1 MFLRLRYYFKTDRK
15 IRVQDKQEYADQRK
29 KLKNLDDILEYRC
42 EEITFPFDD
51 PAFYSWWGCIK
62 RSTTGAEYYCPGF
75 SFDEPCEH
83 ERTCVRGPDNSKF
96 VKARQEYFSQKQL
109 VHDFWR
115 NRMRERVKG

>member
-29 KLKNLDDILEYRC
+29 KLKNV
-42 EEITFPFDD
+42 T
-51 PAFYSWWGCIK
+51 
-62 RSTTGAEYYCPGF
+62 
-75 SFDEPCEH
+75 CEH
-83 ERTCVRGPDNSKF
+83 ERSCVRGPDNSKF

-109 VHDFWR
+109 VRDFWR

>member
-29 KLKNLDDILEYRC
+29 KLKKLDNIMEQRREDITTLLYAPPLNNKR
-42 EEITFPFDD
+42 
-51 PAFYSWWGCIK
+51 GCIEHGK
-62 RSTTGAEYYCPGF
+62 TAEYYCLGF
-75 SFDEPCEH
+75 SFNHPCNHGCYCPRQSETSRFFK
-83 ERTCVRGPDNSKF
+83 E
-96 VKARQEYFSQKQL
+96 RQEYFSQKQI

>member
-1 MFLRLRYYFKTDRK
+1 MFLRLRYYFKTDHK

-51 PAFYSWWGCIK
+51 PAFYSW
-62 RSTTGAEYYCPGF
+62 S
-75 SFDEPCEH
+75 
-83 ERTCVRGPDNSKF
+83 CVRGPDNSKF
-96 VKARQEYFSQKQL
+96 VKARQEYFRQKQL
-109 VHDFWR
+109 VRDFWR